1 MSADVTV
8 NSVGALGLGGV
19 TQGYV
24 TVTDAGAVATQPLGS
39 TTAFRCITR

>member
-8 NSVGALGLGGV
+8 NAVGALGLGGV

-24 TVTDAGAVATQPLGS
+24 TVTDAGALGTQPLGGA
-39 TTAFRCITR
+39 TAFRCITG